1 VTRLRRE
8 LEGRSTICCGET
20 LARLLFDLAF
30 DSVGFKACVGC
41 CESEVT
47 SKDLELCRVLAVL
60 RVAEPFSFTPFYGAR
75 VLRVQRVPNDQNLS
89 ARQALQSR
97 QLESHPRRGSYEF
110 LVLTEMYVEVAL
122 PRTLNS
128 PAS

>member
-1 VTRLRRE
+1 MNICGRLVSQTALTIRQYSLSNERLRRE

-75 VLRVQRVPNDQNLS
+75 VLRVQ
-89 ARQALQSR
+89 
-97 QLESHPRRGSYEF
+97 
-110 LVLTEMYVEVAL
+110 
-122 PRTLNS
+122 
-128 PAS
+128 